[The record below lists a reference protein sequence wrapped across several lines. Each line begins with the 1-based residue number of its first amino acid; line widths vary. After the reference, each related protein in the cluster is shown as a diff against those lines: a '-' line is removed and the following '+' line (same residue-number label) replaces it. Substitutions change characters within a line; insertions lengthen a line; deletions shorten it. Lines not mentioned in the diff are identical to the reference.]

1 MKHKRQNLYR
11 KITPIASAIAL
22 AFSGAATS
30 ANELALEEIVVTA
43 QKRSESLQ
51 DIPATVNVLDGDVLK
66 DFNANR
72 FADLESLTAGLQI
85 TSLSGRS
92 GRMTLRGIPHT
103 PVSAAEGA
111 VTTYWNQAIVD
122 SNAVYQQMFDVERI
136 EILRGPQGTLAGR
149 TSPAGAI
156 NIHLA
161 RPNLEESEG
170 NFRTSFTD
178 NNGVNTQLAASV
190 PLIPGKLAV
199 RVAGLFDESD
209 LNEIENIV
217 NGEMSHEQTNAA
229 RISVSW
235 LPADNL
241 SVDLAV
247 QTMDRDFND
256 VSALSGALNPVS
268 GTSGTSAP
276 PPIAAQLDPGSK
288 LKALGDFDRRGA
300 SVGIDGKEST
310 TQAEFL
316 NSSLVVEWDL
326 ESHTVTS
333 VTGYH
338 ETDSILTYDQ
348 TVGSA
353 NPGYATRRDSLDDRT
368 DWSQEIRITSQTD
381 GNWEYM
387 LGAYYESSDVLYS
400 QDNHLREGLPA
411 ALAYGSQLLS
421 FPVDVERSGLFTHN
435 KFHLSD
441 KLNLQLGLRY
451 QEVETDRDLFVST
464 GSEGLKMGPTS
475 QALPANK
482 KIKQVLSA
490 GNKQLKEDSVT
501 GQVTLQY
508 SVSDD
513 LDVYGLVSTGW
524 RPGGITITSK
534 VLPEDVLL
542 FGSEDSVSYEL
553 GFKSVLMD
561 GAMRLSGAVFY
572 SDFTDYINRVGAINV
587 RDDDGVVGRTGFTIN
602 GDAQV
607 SGAEL
612 EMQANLNQN
621 WSLGGNIAYSN
632 SEYADGTMG
641 PCNKIVD
648 GKLVPEGQ
656 SFATCDL
663 GGTSIGRMAPWTGSF
678 NSEYR
683 VQFDNFV
690 GYGRL
695 LYSYVGDQEGG
706 DIDEL
711 SSYNTFDA
719 YIGIRNEQFTIE
731 LFARNLLDE
740 EGLVTGAKSTPPVAI
755 AGEAYLTGYANR
767 YPINSRRVG
776 INVSYSW

>member
-1 MKHKRQNLYR
+1 MEHKYQNYFR

-22 AFSGAATS
+22 ALSGAATS

-43 QKRSESLQ
+43 QKRSESLK
-51 DIPATVNVLDGDVLK
+51 DIPATVNVLSGDMLK

-92 GRMTLRGIPHT
+92 GRMSLRGVPHT

-111 VTTYWNQAIVD
+111 VTTYWNQSIVD
-122 SNAVYQQMFDVERI
+122 SNAIYQQMFDVERI

-170 NFRTSFTD
+170 DFRTSFAD
-178 NNGVNTQLAASV
+178 NSGVNTQLAASV

-229 RISVSW
+229 RVSVSW

-241 SVDLAV
+241 SVDLTV
-247 QTMDRDFND
+247 QHMDRDLND
-256 VSALSGALNPVS
+256 VAVLSGTPNPQ
-268 GTSGTSAP
+268 
-276 PPIAAQLDPGSK
+276 IAAQLDPGSK

-300 SVGIDGKEST
+300 SVGIDGKEDT

-338 ETDSILTYDQ
+338 ETDSIRTYDQ

-353 NPGYATRRDSLDDRT
+353 SPGYVTRRDALDDRT

-387 LGAYYESSDVLYS
+387 LGAYYESSDILYS

-411 ALAYGSQLLS
+411 AAAYGSQLLS
-421 FPVDVERSGLFTHN
+421 FPADVERSGLFTHN

-441 KLNLQLGLRY
+441 KLNLQVGLRY
-451 QEVETDRDLFVST
+451 QEVEVDRDLFVST
-464 GSEGLKMGPTS
+464 GSEGLKTGPTKP
-475 QALPANK
+475 ALPANF

-524 RPGGITITSK
+524 RPGGITITAS

-561 GAMRLSGAVFY
+561 GAMRLSGAVFHQ
-572 SDFTDYINRVGAINV
+572 DFTDYINRVPGILV
-587 RDDDGVVGRTGFTIN
+587 RDDNDTVGRTGFTMN

-612 EMQANLNQN
+612 EMQANLSQN

-632 SEYADGTMG
+632 GEYADGTML
-641 PCNKIVD
+641 PCNEIA
-648 GKLVPEGQ
+648 GGVPAIPQGQ

-663 GGTSIGRMAPWTGSF
+663 GGTSIGRTAPWSGSL

-683 VQFDNFV
+683 VKFDNFV

-695 LYSYVGDQEGG
+695 LYSYIGDQEGG
-706 DIDEL
+706 DFDEL
-711 SSYNTFDA
+711 PAYNTFDA
-719 YIGIRNEQFTIE
+719 YIGLRNEQLTVE
-731 LFARNLLDE
+731 LFARNLFDE
-740 EGLVTGAKSTPPVAI
+740 EALVTGALSTPPVTI
-755 AGEAYLTGYANR
+755 GGQPSLTGYANR

-776 INVSYSW
+776 INVSFSW

>member
-51 DIPATVNVLDGDVLK
+51 DIPATVNVLGGDVLK

-170 NFRTSFTD
+170 NFRTSFAD
-178 NNGVNTQLAASV
+178 NNGVNTQLAGSV

-229 RISVSW
+229 RVSVSW

-247 QTMDRDFND
+247 QTMDRDVND
-256 VSALSGALNPVS
+256 VSALSGTLNPQ
-268 GTSGTSAP
+268 
-276 PPIAAQLDPGSK
+276 IAAQLDPRSK

-300 SVGIDGKEST
+300 SVGVDGKEDT

-326 ESHTVTS
+326 ESHTITS

-338 ETDSILTYDQ
+338 ETDSIRHMTKPW
-348 TVGSA
+348 G
-353 NPGYATRRDSLDDRT
+353 
-368 DWSQEIRITSQTD
+368 
-381 GNWEYM
+381 
-387 LGAYYESSDVLYS
+387 VLI
-400 QDNHLREGLPA
+400 
-411 ALAYGSQLLS
+411 
-421 FPVDVERSGLFTHN
+421 
-435 KFHLSD
+435 
-441 KLNLQLGLRY
+441 
-451 QEVETDRDLFVST
+451 
-464 GSEGLKMGPTS
+464 
-475 QALPANK
+475 QALS
-482 KIKQVLSA
+482 L
-490 GNKQLKEDSVT
+490 
-501 GQVTLQY
+501 
-508 SVSDD
+508 
-513 LDVYGLVSTGW
+513 
-524 RPGGITITSK
+524 
-534 VLPEDVLL
+534 
-542 FGSEDSVSYEL
+542 
-553 GFKSVLMD
+553 
-561 GAMRLSGAVFY
+561 AV
-572 SDFTDYINRVGAINV
+572 
-587 RDDDGVVGRTGFTIN
+587 
-602 GDAQV
+602 
-607 SGAEL
+607 
-612 EMQANLNQN
+612 
-621 WSLGGNIAYSN
+621 
-632 SEYADGTMG
+632 
-641 PCNKIVD
+641 
-648 GKLVPEGQ
+648 
-656 SFATCDL
+656 
-663 GGTSIGRMAPWTGSF
+663 
-678 NSEYR
+678 
-683 VQFDNFV
+683 
-690 GYGRL
+690 
-695 LYSYVGDQEGG
+695 
-706 DIDEL
+706 
-711 SSYNTFDA
+711 
-719 YIGIRNEQFTIE
+719 IR
-731 LFARNLLDE
+731 
-740 EGLVTGAKSTPPVAI
+740 
-755 AGEAYLTGYANR
+755 
-767 YPINSRRVG
+767 
-776 INVSYSW
+776 